1 VTRLMFIDFDGVLH
15 PMDEVHRPAGWFRWL
30 PVLADLL
37 APWPDVRLVIHS
49 SWRYEYSDTELR
61 VLMGPLS
68 SRVFGSVP
76 PLPREQAIEN
86 FLQANKA
93 KVVSHLVLDDDAR
106 EFTAGRLNLVLC
118 DSLEGLTQ
126 RRVQDRVRHWLA
138 TTATDTRGASYVPR
152 RTKGYGRK
160 LLYLDFDGVLHHED
174 VRWRPKRG
182 AYLHQA
188 GHFLFEHAALLNDT
202 LEPFHDLDIVL
213 STSWVRKY
221 SCHQSAQR
229 LPPGLRRRVVGATF
243 HSAMDRNE
251 FALLARGQ
259 QVYADV
265 VRRRPADWC
274 ALDDVDEGW
283 PDSLRERFVLTDPV
297 LGITSPEA
305 MQGLQANL
313 DRMFP
318 TDRG

>member
-1 VTRLMFIDFDGVLH
+1 MSRLIFVDFDGVLH
-15 PMDEVHRPAGWFRWL
+15 PLEDAHHPEGRFRWL
-30 PVLADLL
+30 PILSDLL
-37 APWPDVRLVIHS
+37 APWPDVRVVVHS
-49 SWRYEYSDTELR
+49 SWRYEYSDEELNA
-61 VLMGPLS
+61 LLGPLS
-68 SRVFGSVP
+68 SRFAGSAP
-76 PLPREQAIEN
+76 RLPREQAIEYV
-86 FLQANKA
+86 LQANKLL
-93 KVVSHLVLDDDAR
+93 VTSHLVLDDDSS
-106 EFTAGRLNLVLC
+106 EFTQGRLNLVTC

-126 RRVQDRVRHWLA
+126 RRVLDRVLRWLEE
-138 TTATDTRGASYVPR
+138 TAPGPKLIVHAQR

-160 LLYLDFDGVLHHED
+160 ILYLDFDGVLHHED
-174 VRWRPKRG
+174 VRWHPKRG

-188 GHFLFEHAALLNDT
+188 GYSLFEHAALLDEL
-202 LEPFHDLDIVL
+202 LEPFYDLDIVL

-221 SCHQSAQR
+221 SCHHSAQL

-251 FALLARGQ
+251 FALLSRGQ

-265 VRRRPADWC
+265 VRRRPSEWC

-283 PDSLRERFVLTDPV
+283 PDSLRERLVLTDPV
-297 LGITSPEA
+297 LGIASPEA

-313 DRMFP
+313 DRMYP